1 MLICYCSQSCQKEN
15 SQQHKYICNIFP
27 AVNGKSVVVRKLE
40 SLQKKST
47 AAPFRKGKRT
57 MVNTKI
63 RDALQIEAKYV
74 LLESNF
80 SKIIDFQDNI

>member
-1 MLICYCSQSCQKEN
+1 MQHISSGKWQECSSEK
-15 SQQHKYICNIFP
+15 IGIFT
-27 AVNGKSVVVRKLE
+27 
-40 SLQKKST
+40 KKIST

-63 RDALQIEAKYV
+63 RDAWQIEAKYV

-80 SKIIDFQDNI
+80 SKIIEIFKIISDE